1 MDDTKMWF
9 ANTRMNNT
17 VPELKNRF
25 HPPKI
30 NLPYKED

>member
-1 MDDTKMWF
+1 
-9 ANTRMNNT
+9 MNNT